1 MKPALA
7 EVVSAPPAG
16 ENPHDDPQL
25 ISDLFHAL
33 NQPITALQCALELSL
48 RQSRTVGQYRDTLQ
62 AGLQQVER
70 IAGWATRIRELL
82 QADDAGDDRQVM
94 PLEDFLRGAISD
106 LQPVA
111 ESLQVRM
118 ALHGDISGG
127 VLFERRRLRQALFS
141 VLEYALSSSAPFAA
155 LEIDVCERYGQVIV
169 LLASSPVDTSPNN
182 DHAAHSRNADEE
194 TPASTLTLQQR
205 LGLAIPRRIIEAA
218 GGSLKTTDSHAGLRI
233 ELCLPLVTAPD
244 KPSDAPLAMRLGNS
258 GVETGAQQ

>member
-7 EVVSAPPAG
+7 EVDSALTAG
-16 ENPHDDPQL
+16 ENLHNDPQL

-48 RQSRTVGQYRDTLQ
+48 RQSRSVAQYRDTLQ
-62 AGLQQVER
+62 TGLQQVER
-70 IAGWATRIRELL
+70 IASWATRIRELL
-82 QADDAGDDRQVM
+82 QAHDAGDERQVL
-94 PLEDFLRGAISD
+94 PLQSFLQEAVSD

-141 VLEYALSSSAPFAA
+141 VLEYALSSNAPFDA
-155 LEIDVCERYGQVIV
+155 LEIDVCERHGQVMV
-169 LLASSPVDTSPNN
+169 LLASSLVDASPNN
-182 DHAAHSRNADEE
+182 GHASPRDADVE

-205 LGLAIPRRIIEAA
+205 LGLAIPRRILEAA
-218 GGSLKTTDSHAGLRI
+218 GGSLKIRDSQAGLRI
-233 ELCLPLVTAPD
+233 ELCFPLVTAPD